1 MECKLG
7 QALGCE
13 GMKADGTCSIHF
25 DEGVARRVEQG
36 VCVFK
41 NIRSPQVGIYAPKS
55 IKMLNPIK
63 AAKAAAKATS
73 TGA

>member
-1 MECKLG
+1 MCSLG
-7 QALGCE
+7 NALGCA
-13 GMKADGTCSIHF
+13 GLKVDGTCGIYSE
-25 DEGVARRVEQG
+25 EGVSLRTNQG
-36 VCVFK
+36 VCIFK